1 MKGFLIFL
9 HKSEP
14 VVKLD
19 LGEEG
24 EEIPEEEAEKVVV
37 FDKETGRPKI

>member
-14 VVKLD
+14 IFKLD

-24 EEIPEEEAEKVVV
+24 AEIPEEEAERIIE
-37 FDKETGRPKI
+37 FDE